1 MGWNYIRNNLFW
13 IFIIFCLLLGGCLT
27 FWKER
32 LGYVEC
38 PPDEYCLD
46 LTERMKV
53 LSSLEPIRGWKVRGC
68 FHSKQA
74 DPTSIGEYMYC
85 EHCDK
90 DANQMWVIY
99 NYDNETWNVQEQEW
113 HNVCGTP
120 FNFKK

>member
-1 MGWNYIRNNLFW
+1 MGWNYIRNKLFW
-13 IFIIFCLLLGGCLT
+13 IFIIFCLLLSGCTIWDHLT
-27 FWKER
+27 
-32 LGYVEC
+32 GNVEC

-53 LSSLEPIRGWKVRGC
+53 LSSLKPIKGWKVRGC

-74 DPTSIGEYMYC
+74 DPTSVGEYMYC

-90 DANQMWVIY
+90 DANQMWMIY
-99 NYDNETWNVQEQEW
+99 NYDNETWSLKEQNW
-113 HNVCGTP
+113 HDICGTP